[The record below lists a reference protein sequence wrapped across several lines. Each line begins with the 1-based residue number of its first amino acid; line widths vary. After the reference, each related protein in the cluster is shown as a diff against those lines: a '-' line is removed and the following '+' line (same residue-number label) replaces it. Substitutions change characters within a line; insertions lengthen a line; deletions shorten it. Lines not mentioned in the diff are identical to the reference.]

1 MLVEDETEEPRPAPE
16 NNRGKGFG
24 VSRVPLRSSHK
35 EFVDIDFLGY
45 DIIHRHITGM
55 NTSKHVSPRM
65 AFYLVSSRT
74 QMFLNAT
81 ISIPCLQATC
91 QIAGNLISRSRYP
104 PLLRLPLP
112 HCLQD
117 PLQPL
122 MARRATLSL
131 HILLKQEYRSC

>member
-1 MLVEDETEEPRPAPE
+1 MLVEDETEDPRPAPE

-65 AFYLVSSRT
+65 AFYLVSPVHKCFSMPRF
-74 QMFLNAT
+74 QSHVFR
-81 ISIPCLQATC
+81 P
-91 QIAGNLISRSRYP
+91 
-104 PLLRLPLP
+104 
-112 HCLQD
+112 
-117 PLQPL
+117 
-122 MARRATLSL
+122 RANCWES
-131 HILLKQEYRSC
+131 HQ